1 MVSSKG
7 KIVVKPKLIDLVA
20 WITYSGTT
28 GKDEVFSFRKK
39 DDSLVHL
46 TGRSVPDEIKK
57 TCASNG
63 LPPDYFER
71 GR

>member
-46 TGRSVPDEIKK
+46 TGRSVPDEI
-57 TCASNG
+57 
-63 LPPDYFER
+63 
-71 GR
+71 